1 MARLNGARNI
11 ARVLEQIS
19 DDLDEIISVAGGST
33 DATLITALS
42 ERTERSA
49 QSGTRSKMH
58 AEPIA

>member
-11 ARVLEQIS
+11 TWVLEQIAG
-19 DDLDEIISVAGGST
+19 DLDEMTSVAGGST

-49 QSGTRSKMH
+49 QSGTRSKLH